1 MLLNHSEAIRIGE
14 WKNASKLEESLE
26 DRADLLRQHM
36 GSPHSFRGPQQPWS
50 LTLCTGTFSGVD
62 AQLSKNLFGLR

>member
-1 MLLNHSEAIRIGE
+1 MLLSYSKGIRIGE

-36 GSPHSFRGPQQPWS
+36 G
-50 LTLCTGTFSGVD
+50 CTGVPS
-62 AQLSKNLFGLR
+62 QLQGSMKATEPRPLHLHIFWS